1 MMTKKF
7 TYLLILAVGLILSAN
22 AHADIEA
29 PQTVIGV
36 VKTVIEEARA
46 VQEEL
51 NSVQEE
57 LRSAAEGIAGPVK
70 DAVKTVNDVK
80 SEVEDGVNQVKD
92 GVDQAK
98 GLASDPTQA
107 LNGMGKL
114 PSFISEVDTNNSEEV
129 KQAVQKNYFMQRPKS
144 SQTSSEQGQ
153 TEEAATTDLVEI
165 NKAQEEKMNEVQR
178 ENFAN
183 LYASAFTIRTNL
195 AKEEAE
201 DKDKE
206 NTRDIIQSTKEKAM
220 EMAKRFRKL
229 MMMESMLFE
238 FNATQQARQFSYSE
252 EDEDE

>member
-1 MMTKKF
+1 
-7 TYLLILAVGLILSAN
+7 
-22 AHADIEA
+22 
-29 PQTVIGV
+29 
-36 VKTVIEEARA
+36 
-46 VQEEL
+46 
-51 NSVQEE
+51 
-57 LRSAAEGIAGPVK
+57 
-70 DAVKTVNDVK
+70 
-80 SEVEDGVNQVKD
+80 
-92 GVDQAK
+92 
-98 GLASDPTQA
+98 
-107 LNGMGKL
+107 
-114 PSFISEVDTNNSEEV
+114 
-129 KQAVQKNYFMQRPKS
+129 
-144 SQTSSEQGQ
+144 
-153 TEEAATTDLVEI
+153 
-165 NKAQEEKMNEVQR
+165 MNEVQR

>member
-1 MMTKKF
+1 MIKKF
-7 TYLLILAVGLILSAN
+7 TYLLSLAIGLHLPTISY
-22 AHADIEA
+22 ADIEA

-36 VKTVIEEARA
+36 IKSGIEEARA

-51 NSVQEE
+51 NSIQEE
-57 LRSAAEGIAGPVK
+57 LRSAAEGVAGPIK
-70 DAVKTVNDVK
+70 DAANTVNNVK
-80 SEVEDGVNQVKD
+80 NEVED

-165 NKAQEEKMNEVQR
+165 NKAQEEKMNEIQR

-183 LYASAFTIRTNL
+183 LYAAAFTIRTNL
-195 AKEEAE
+195 AKEKAE

-229 MMMESMLFE
+229 MMMETMLFE

-252 EDEDE
+252 EDENE